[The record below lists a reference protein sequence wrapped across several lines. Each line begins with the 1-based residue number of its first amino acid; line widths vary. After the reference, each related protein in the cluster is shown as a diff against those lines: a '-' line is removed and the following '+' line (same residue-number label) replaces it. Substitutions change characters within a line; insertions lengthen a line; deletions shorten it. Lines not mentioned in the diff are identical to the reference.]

1 MAVFLSWIIF
11 SIVILFLLILDLGVF
26 HRTSHKISPRE
37 AILTS
42 FFWIAISLLFN
53 LWIYWDRGP
62 DSAVQ
67 FLTGYLIEKSLSI
80 DNIFV
85 FILIFSYFRI
95 PSEYRYKVLF
105 WGIFGAIVLRGIFVA
120 LGVVLIERFNWMLYF
135 FGMLLIYSAY
145 KLALEKDKEINPEN
159 NILIK
164 LVEKFIKVTHQDY
177 QGNFFIRVKGVV
189 HATPLFLALVSVET
203 TDVIFALD
211 SIPAIFGIT
220 QDPFIIYTSNI
231 CAILGLRAL
240 YFALASLMDYF
251 HHLHYGLA
259 AILFMIGT
267 KMLLKDFFHLPI
279 LWALGFIALIL
290 LLSIVA
296 SLMWPKIE
304 VKDKPK

>member
-1 MAVFLSWIIF
+1 MSWIIF

-37 AILTS
+37 ALLTS
-42 FFWIAISLLFN
+42 FFWIAVSLLFN

-105 WGIFGAIVLRGIFVA
+105 WGIFGAIVLRGIFIA

-159 NILIK
+159 NLLII
-164 LVEKFIKVTHQDY
+164 LVEKFIKITHQDP
-177 QGNFFIRVKGVV
+177 QGKFFIRVKGAI

-220 QDPFIIYTSNI
+220 HDPYIIYTSNI

-259 AILFMIGT
+259 AILLMIGI
-267 KMLLKDFFHLPI
+267 KMLLKDVFHLPI

-290 LLSIVA
+290 LLSIIA
-296 SLMWPKIE
+296 SLLWPKIE
-304 VKDKPK
+304 VKDKSK